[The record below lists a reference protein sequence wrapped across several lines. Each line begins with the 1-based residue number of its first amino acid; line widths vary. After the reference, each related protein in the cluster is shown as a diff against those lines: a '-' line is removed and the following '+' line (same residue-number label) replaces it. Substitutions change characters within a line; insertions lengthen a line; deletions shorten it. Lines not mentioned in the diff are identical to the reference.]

1 MRGWVCVSP
10 GRPTDDLGAT
20 GHLNAYDEVEGRV
33 LPRKRPPILRL
44 NVTSDNQQGQPT
56 GTRRLGPRHPQGGA
70 RVPIAL
76 PATSQPTGTRRLG
89 PQNPQGRARIPI
101 TL

>member
-33 LPRKRPPILRL
+33 LPRKRPLILRL

-76 PATSQPTGTRRLG
+76 PATSQPTISVVMR
-89 PQNPQGRARIPI
+89 PRASPGSCIP
-101 TL
+101 TNK

>member
-44 NVTSDNQQGQPT
+44 NVTSDNQQGQGGWARDT
-56 GTRRLGPRHPQGGA
+56 PRGVHGYP
-70 RVPIAL
+70 
-76 PATSQPTGTRRLG
+76 
-89 PQNPQGRARIPI
+89 
-101 TL
+101 